1 MHSMQPSLF
10 MTTVTLESTRDFIG
24 YLIQARV
31 SLAGQP
37 FHQHRIVGSIL
48 TAGPFGKILHC
59 NNTADS
65 PSTPPQPVRA
75 T

>member
-1 MHSMQPSLF
+1 
-10 MTTVTLESTRDFIG
+10 MTAVTLESTQDFIG

-37 FHQHRIVGSIL
+37 FYQHQIVGTML
-48 TAGPFGKILHC
+48 TGGPFGRILHC

-65 PSTPPQPVRA
+65 PSAPPRPVRCA
-75 T
+75 YACRV